1 MTEYF
6 TGIGGYGRDM
16 AREYAHAYIIEGRSG
31 EERDDYIRS
40 FAKDI
45 ICPNTDLSG
54 HACGS
59 CPACIRVSSGTH
71 EDLFFMSQ
79 SGKETYKTA
88 DAAAMIERLSMR
100 PYGEHNV
107 GIIDNAERL
116 SEIVQNK
123 LLKTLEEPYPGT
135 VIILATDNKESLL
148 PTVRSRCVELRMHE
162 QTSDFA
168 NSDSIELLMKEW
180 FSKTYFFKIRE
191 LIRKSFKG
199 NEEAFK
205 FLDAL
210 ENNLHEKLI
219 GGERLPK
226 DAGAILQMIDK
237 VEETRINIKRGMSP
251 EYALNSLFLSRNNIN
266 NR

>member
-1 MTEYF
+1 
-6 TGIGGYGRDM
+6 M

-54 HACGS
+54 HACGN
-59 CPACIRVSSGTH
+59 CPACIRVSSGSH
-71 EDLFFMSQ
+71 EDLFFMNQ

-135 VIILATDNKESLL
+135 VIVLATDNKESLL
-148 PTVRSRCVELRMHE
+148 PTVRS
-162 QTSDFA
+162 
-168 NSDSIELLMKEW
+168 
-180 FSKTYFFKIRE
+180 
-191 LIRKSFKG
+191 
-199 NEEAFK
+199 
-205 FLDAL
+205 
-210 ENNLHEKLI
+210 
-219 GGERLPK
+219 
-226 DAGAILQMIDK
+226 
-237 VEETRINIKRGMSP
+237 
-251 EYALNSLFLSRNNIN
+251 
-266 NR
+266 

>member
-1 MTEYF
+1 
-6 TGIGGYGRDM
+6 M

-31 EERDDYIRS
+31 EERDAYIKN
-40 FAKDI
+40 FTKDI

-54 HACGS
+54 NACGN

-71 EDLFFMSQ
+71 EDLFFMNQ
-79 SGKETYKTA
+79 SGKETYKTS
-88 DAAAMIERLSMR
+88 DAAAMIERLGMR

-148 PTVRSRCVELRMHE
+148 PTVKSRCVELRMHE
-162 QTSDFA
+162 QTIDTV
-168 NSDSIELLMKEW
+168 NSDSIDLLMKEW
-180 FSKTYFFKIRE
+180 FGNTYFFKIRE
-191 LIRKSFKG
+191 VIRKNFKS

-205 FLDAL
+205 FLDVL
-210 ENNLHEKLI
+210 ERDLHETLI
-219 GGERLPK
+219 GGEGLNK
-226 DAGAILQMIDK
+226 NAGNIIQMIDQI
-237 VEETRINIKRGMSP
+237 EETRINIKRGMNP
-251 EYALNSLFLSRNNIN
+251 EYALNSLFLNRNNIN
-266 NR
+266 KR